1 MHSLRT
7 VITGVAGIAATAL
20 VLWAGVPAS
29 AATVPTITTEASR
42 TARSAAVPSPD
53 KVVTFRGA
61 MAKLWEDHITWTR
74 LFIISDLTDAPDLPV
89 TTQRLLQNQV
99 DIGDAI
105 KQFYGDAAGDQLTAL
120 LRDHILIA
128 ADVVAAAKSG
138 DPGRLNDQ
146 MAHWQANADQ
156 IGDFL
161 GNANPT
167 NWPPVEMKAMMR
179 HHLDL
184 TSAEV
189 VARLN
194 QDWPGDIGAY
204 DQVHLHILVLA
215 DVLTNGIVAEF
226 PSAFADATGQTTAQT
241 GG

>member
-1 MHSLRT
+1 MHSART
-7 VITGVAGIAATAL
+7 IIPGLAGVAAAAL

-29 AATVPTITTEASR
+29 AATTASIDVAPA
-42 TARSAAVPSPD
+42 ARSAVAVPSLD
-53 KVVTFRGA
+53 KVVTFRSA
-61 MAKLWEDHITWTR
+61 MGKLWEDHITWTR

-105 KQFYGDAAGDQLTAL
+105 RPFYGDAAGDQLTAL

-128 ADVVAAAKSG
+128 ADVVAAARAG
-138 DPGRLNDQ
+138 DSTRLNDQ
-146 MAHWQANADQ
+146 MARWQANADQ

-161 GNANPT
+161 GNANPA
-167 NWPPVEMKAMMR
+167 NWPAAEMKAMMR

-184 TSAEV
+184 TTAEV

-194 QDWPGDIGAY
+194 QDWRGDIGAY
-204 DQVHLHILVLA
+204 DKVHLHILILA
-215 DVLTNGIVAEF
+215 DVLTNGIVAQF
-226 PSAFADATGQTTAQT
+226 PSAFADATNATSQT